1 MIFIFTLSDDD
12 DNETFGGQKFSSQN
26 LNALVGNDSITIDL
40 NAPQYAIIQDSTIDA
55 GDGKDYI
62 EVNANGS
69 AKTVS
74 LTIDGFTMGDSLK
87 IGSETLTGSVDGE
100 NYVIT
105 ISDTKQITIVGS
117 ANTDIVKNRK

>member
-1 MIFIFTLSDDD
+1 MSDDD